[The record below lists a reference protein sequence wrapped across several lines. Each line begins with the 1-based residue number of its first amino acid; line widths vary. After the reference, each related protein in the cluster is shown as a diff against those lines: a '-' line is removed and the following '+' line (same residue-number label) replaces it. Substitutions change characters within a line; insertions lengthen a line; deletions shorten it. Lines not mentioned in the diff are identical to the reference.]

1 MSVPKKTE
9 AELASMPLEELRLL
23 AMQEVEELE
32 AEAAKQRTVDQAAM
46 EQANAA
52 QLAEAQETP
61 EEIATREAAEA
72 EKAEADKAAAEKAEA
87 DKAEAE
93 KQERDAQGRFAKKE
107 EIVVPE
113 NEGEPDEY
121 VFRREIDLSDGAG
134 IQIFEGRGA
143 TELEAMVDLN
153 NKLVEAQENATRT
166 IRDFQRKHPKEPE
179 QTKEKEISQD
189 LEYVFA
195 EQFKTKPSE
204 AFKAMFKELTG
215 MDIAE
220 FKTAQA
226 AEKAAREAADA
237 QAKSLAIQREFVAA
251 HPDYITS
258 TENGDQIRDWVQE
271 HNYNEFT
278 PTNLEKAF
286 EDLSA
291 RGLLTLKTDEAS
303 VPTKTKVEP
312 VVPAPA
318 RIEQTVTKAAEV
330 TPVRSP
336 KKASSIS
343 SRSAAPVVKTELT
356 EDDLYKMPLDKLK
369 GLAEQ
374 QLADIS
380 RAA

>member
-1 MSVPKKTE
+1 MARKTE
-9 AELASMPLEELRLL
+9 AELERMSLDELRQL
-23 AMQEVEELE
+23 AIQEVEELN
-32 AEAAKQRTVDQAAM
+32 AEAAKNAVEAVKTSAELVAA
-46 EQANAA
+46 E
-52 QLAEAQETP
+52 LAEKQETP
-61 EEIATREAAEA
+61 EEIVAREAAEA
-72 EKAEADKAAAEKAEA
+72 EAAEKAAAEKAA
-87 DKAEAE
+87 AE
-93 KQERDAQGRFAKKE
+93 KTEQERDEHGRFAKKE
-107 EIVVPE
+107 EIVVPPE
-113 NEGEPDEY
+113 EEDEGEPDEY
-121 VFRREIDLSDGAG
+121 VFRREIDLGDGTG

-153 NKLVEAQENATRT
+153 NKLVVAQENATREPRN
-166 IRDFQRKHPKEPE
+166 IQKKHPKEPE
-179 QTKEKEISQD
+179 PPKEKEISPD

-226 AEKAAREAADA
+226 AQKAAREAAES
-237 QAKSLAIQREFVAA
+237 QQKSLDIQREFVAA
-251 HPDYITS
+251 HPDYVQIV
-258 TENGDQIRDWVQE
+258 ENGNKIRDWVQE

-278 PTNLEKAF
+278 PVNLEKAF

-356 EDDLYKMPLDKLK
+356 EDDLYKMPLEKLK